1 MLKHISD
8 SPCLL
13 GPHSSGGV
21 GRGLGEVDIQQ
32 MCKIYNRKWQV
43 VTVPWEE
50 SKLEQ
55 GDRAGDIGA
64 ESVREVKGVGGWKGR
79 QGGEGR
85 MTQ

>member
-1 MLKHISD
+1 M
-8 SPCLL
+8 
-13 GPHSSGGV
+13 